1 MGLAST
7 ALYNSALTN
16 GALKLIPAVKVEL
29 LDTGYYAVVGSCGHR
44 LDVVHK
50 VRVSD
55 WEARIAEGR
64 RHRKRCYYCPR

>member
-7 ALYNSALTN
+7 ARANSALTN
-16 GALKLIPAVKVEL
+16 GSMPLRPAVRVEL

-44 LDVVHK
+44 LTVVMERQ
-50 VRVSD
+50 VRD

-64 RHRKRCYYCPR
+64 RHRKRCWHCAQ

>member
-7 ALYNSALTN
+7 ARFNSAATNSAL
-16 GALKLIPAVKVEL
+16 KLQPAVKVEL
-29 LDTGYYAVVGSCGHR
+29 LDTCYYAVLGPCGHR

-50 VRVSD
+50 LRVSD
-55 WEARIAEGR
+55 WEGRIAQGR